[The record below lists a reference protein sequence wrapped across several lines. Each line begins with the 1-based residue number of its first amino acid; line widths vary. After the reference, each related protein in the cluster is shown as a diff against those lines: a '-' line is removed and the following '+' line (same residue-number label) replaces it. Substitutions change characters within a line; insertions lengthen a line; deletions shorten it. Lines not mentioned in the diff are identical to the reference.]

1 MSAKNTTTDI
11 NFDSNQKYF
20 KLYKILK
27 ENIETN
33 VYADSDKLP
42 TEIELA
48 EQHKVSR
55 PTVAKA
61 LELLRRSGHIER
73 VSGVG
78 TFVRFKPESDV
89 KNFALLIPGLGETEI
104 FESICSHMSNLAQ
117 SRNFNLIW
125 SGSIQEDAEMRRQH
139 IKQLA
144 QRYIEQQNI
153 DGVFFTPLELTSEKD
168 QVNMEIVQL
177 FDKAK
182 IPVIL
187 MDRDIVSFP
196 LRSNYDVVGVDN
208 FRLAFLLTQHLMQ
221 QQCEDII
228 FVARPYSAPT
238 VQMRIFG
245 YKQAMKDAKPNARP
259 TRVIIENNFDSDFIS
274 QLLKDSS
281 NPGII
286 CANDT
291 TASKLMHAIEESG
304 YSIPTDIKVTGV
316 DDIKYA
322 NYLRVPLTTYKQP
335 CKDIAEEAIELMFSR
350 ILEPNHKARTVY
362 LDGELIVRKST
373 ANQ

>member
-1 MSAKNTTTDI
+1 MNAKNSTPEI
-11 NFDSNQKYF
+11 NFDSNQKFY
-20 KLYKILK
+20 KLYKLLK
-27 ENIETN
+27 EEIENN
-33 VYADSDKLP
+33 VYADSNKLP

-48 EQHKVSR
+48 DKHNVSR

-61 LELLRRSGHIER
+61 LELLRRSGYIER

-78 TFVRFKPESDV
+78 TFVRYKPSSDV

-117 SRNFNLIW
+117 TRNFNLIW

-144 QRYIEQQNI
+144 VRYIEQQNI

-196 LRSNYDVVGVDN
+196 LRSNYDIVGVDN
-208 FRLAFLLTQHLMQ
+208 FRLAFLLTQHLIEQ
-221 QQCEDII
+221 GCEDIK

-245 YKQAMKDAKPNARP
+245 YKQAMKDAKPNAKA
-259 TRVIIENNFDSDFIS
+259 TSVIIEDNYDVDFIHNM
-274 QLLKDSS
+274 LKKS
-281 NPGII
+281 NKPGIV

-291 TASKLMHAIEESG
+291 TASKLMHSIEECG
-304 YSIPTDIKVTGV
+304 YSIPEDIKVTGV

-350 ILEPNHKARTVY
+350 IQEPDHRARTV
-362 LDGELIVRKST
+362 LLNGELVVRKST
-373 ANQ
+373 LS